1 MFLKER
7 IREDSQEAISFK
19 DLLNNRIN
27 EYVEEVLTPYFGNL
41 MRFVKVLIILSYI
54 YRLFIDF

>member
-41 MRFVKVLIILSYI
+41 MRFVKVLISSIIYI
-54 YRLFIDF
+54 YISIVY